1 MADRP
6 HDFASDIPATGA
18 WQHGDAIGHRQFL
31 TIADDRPFVLEMGGS
46 LRAVEIAYETWG
58 ELDESASNAVLVC
71 HALTGDSHAAGELS
85 RAHKADGWWND
96 FVGPGLAID
105 TDRYFVVCANVLGG
119 CQGTTG
125 PASVDPATGK
135 PYGSS
140 FPVVTIR
147 DMVRTQA
154 RLADHLGIDV
164 WNHVVG
170 GSMGGMQVIE
180 WSIMYPDR
188 LRSFTALAST
198 LAASAQQLAWS
209 ALGRRSLALDPKWRG
224 GEYYEAEAGDGP
236 HAGLAAARAV
246 AQVTYRS
253 DEVFQQRF
261 GRESLDSLDG
271 FGLWGRFQ
279 VESYLDHHGQ
289 KLARRFD
296 ANSYLVLNRAMD
308 LHDVG
313 RGRNGVDNAVKRVRV
328 PSLVVS
334 VSSDMLYQPW
344 QQQQMAAALESSGQA
359 VQYEMV
365 ESPQGHDGFLLE
377 SAAIGPM
384 IAKFIADTN
393 G

>member
-1 MADRP
+1 MADHRYE
-6 HDFASDIPATGA
+6 FAADIPVTGA
-18 WQHGDAIGHRQFL
+18 FQPGDPVGERQFL
-31 TIADDRPFVLEMGGS
+31 TISEDRPFVLEMGGALKS
-46 LRAVEIAYETWG
+46 VELAYETWG
-58 ELDESASNAVLVC
+58 ELDESGSNAVLLC
-71 HALTGDSHAAGELS
+71 HALTGDSHAAGELTI
-85 RAHKADGWWND
+85 AHKADGWWND

-105 TDRYFVVCANVLGG
+105 TDRYFAVCVNVLGG

-125 PASVDPATGK
+125 PASIDPATGRH
-135 PYGSS
+135 YGST

-147 DMVRTQA
+147 DMVRAQA

-164 WNHVVG
+164 WHHVAG

-180 WSIMYPDR
+180 WAIMYPDR
-188 LRSFTALAST
+188 LRSFSCLSST

-209 ALGRRSLALDPKWRG
+209 ALGRQALALDPKWRAG
-224 GEYYEAEAGDGP
+224 NYYDAEVGDGP

-261 GRESLDSLDG
+261 GREPLDPMGD

-313 RGRNGVDNAVKRVRV
+313 RGRNGVANAVRRIRV
-328 PSLVVS
+328 PGLVLS
-334 VSSDMLYQPW
+334 ISSDMLYLPW
-344 QQQQMAAALESSGQA
+344 QQRAMADALLAAGST
-359 VQYEMV
+359 VDYHV
-365 ESPQGHDGFLLE
+365 IDSPQGHDGFLLE
-377 SAAIGPM
+377 SASIGPLL
-384 IAKFIADTN
+384 AKSVA
-393 G
+393 GY